1 MPIYVYQCQACHK
14 THEALQK
21 FSDPPLAF
29 CPSCSGVLQ
38 KIISPE
44 IGLSFKGSG
53 FYITD
58 YKKNGNGTNAPVSLT
73 NAGNEK
79 KAASQTVA
87 A

>member
-1 MPIYVYQCQACHK
+1 MPIYVYQCRTCSS

-21 FSDPPLAF
+21 FSDPPLTI
-29 CPSCSGVLQ
+29 CPSCNGPLQ

-44 IGLSFKGSG
+44 FGLSFKGSG

-58 YKKNGNGTNAPVSLT
+58 YKKNGNGASPASTNTPPKPAT
-73 NAGNEK
+73 NTS
-79 KAASQTVA
+79 AAA